1 MAVGRV
7 YPDGKVVYR
16 VLPDDADVDEDAKKL
31 VVRVAACVICVAA
44 WVTAA

>member
-16 VLPDDADVDEDAKKL
+16 VLPVDEDADEDAKTL
-31 VVRVAACVICVAA
+31 VVLVAACVICVAA